1 VAENE
6 RDAWVSRVLGIAVAG
21 AAGTDLATLRA
32 RLAGLAPMLQELR
45 GAGAA
50 EFATLV
56 ATLRSVTAG
65 LAAPDAPAQV
75 EALEAAAAA
84 ALSAARRQEAAAAVR
99 RPINSAKLLLRWRG
113 AQSQVAANIIRLGQ
127 AVLAR
132 PDVQDDPRLPEV
144 EAHVARL
151 PELVPA
157 FGPALEDLLDQAMND
172 GSTAG
177 IASRALSVI
186 AGYRQ
191 SLAAASG
198 LLAFETVAA
207 ENLGG
212 DTALLSALDG
222 ALGELER
229 ELQAAA

>member
-1 VAENE
+1 MAENE
-6 RDAWVSRVLGIAVAG
+6 RDAWVSRVLGIAIAST
-21 AAGTDLATLRA
+21 AAPDFGILRA
-32 RLAGLAPMLQELR
+32 RLGGLAPMLQELR
-45 GAGAA
+45 GTGAA

-56 ATLRSVTAG
+56 ATLRSVTAN
-65 LAAPDAPAQV
+65 LAAPDATSQV
-75 EALEAAAAA
+75 EALEAAVAA

-113 AQSQVAANIIRLGQ
+113 AQSQVAANIARLGK

-132 PDVQDDPRLPEV
+132 PDVQADPRLPEV

-172 GSTAG
+172 GSTSG
-177 IASRALSVI
+177 IAGKALSLI
-186 AGYRQ
+186 GGYRQ
-191 SLAAASG
+191 RLAAASG
-198 LLAFETVAA
+198 LLAFEAVAA

-222 ALGELER
+222 ALGELEQ
-229 ELQAAA
+229 ELRAAA